1 MSRLPRLRALD
12 ENLSLRFVVPVILEN
27 CLTIFIG
34 MAVSMVISGI
44 SPSALAAIG
53 MANTIV
59 TVIVAFFS
67 VITSSVS
74 ILVARQVGA
83 GENEDAADSIEQSTF
98 IALFSSLALTVLF
111 VAFATPLLKLVM
123 PTAEEVMFLEAVRYF
138 RVVMISIPFYIL
150 YSVFAGACRALGNS
164 KVPMYTAL
172 AMNIS
177 QLIFAWL
184 TINVMGLNEI
194 GAGIALIVCRFVGAA
209 MLFYTLMKDRRRFVL
224 KVKKMLVPKFSVCR
238 RLVRI
243 GLPTCFEMIF
253 VQLGYMLA
261 NSMSIALGTFESGVY
276 QIINTINSFTGVPQG
291 ICSVIAMSAVGHL
304 LGRKSYKDA
313 KKAGWMIWGLGLSA
327 GAVLGLLA
335 MAFGVPFCGLYSS
348 DPATVNESAR
358 LLWILLFMN
367 ATGCSINVIDPQLRV
382 GGDVKWVMTCTL
394 LAVWLIRLPLT
405 YFMCF
410 RWDMGVLGIYLANT
424 ISLAFRMLMGIIRY
438 CGNKWMYKKV

>member
-1 MSRLPRLRALD
+1 MLRLPRLRALD
-12 ENLSLRFVVPVILEN
+12 ENLSLRFVLPVIMEN

-44 SPSALAAIG
+44 SSSALAAIG

-59 TVIVAFFS
+59 TVIVAVFS

-83 GENEDAADSIEQSTF
+83 GENAEAADSIEQSTF
-98 IALFSSLALTVLF
+98 ISLFLSVVLTVLF
-111 VAFATPLLKLVM
+111 IIFATPVMKLVM
-123 PTAEEVMFLEAVRYF
+123 PTAEESMFLEAVRYF
-138 RVVMISIPFYIL
+138 RVVMISMPFFIL

-172 AMNIS
+172 AMNIA
-177 QLIFAWL
+177 QLFFAWL
-184 TINVMGLNEI
+184 TINVMGLGEI
-194 GAGIALIVCRFVGAA
+194 GAGIALVVCRFVGAA
-209 MLFYTLMKDRRRFVL
+209 MLFYTLMRDRRRFVL
-224 KVKKMLVPKFSVCR
+224 KIGNMLRPKLATCR
-238 RLVRI
+238 RILRI
-243 GLPTCFEMIF
+243 GLPVSFESTF
-253 VQLGYMLA
+253 VQVGYMLA

-276 QIINTINSFTGVPQG
+276 QIINTINGFTGVPQG
-291 ICSVIAMSAVGHL
+291 ICSVVAVSAVGHL
-304 LGRKSYKDA
+304 LGRKNYKDA
-313 KKAGWMIWGLGLSA
+313 KKAGWLIWIVGLAS

-335 MAFGVPFCGLYSS
+335 WGLGKPFCGLYSS
-348 DPATVNESAR
+348 DPETINESAR

-382 GGDVKWVMTCTL
+382 GGDVKWVMVCTL
-394 LAVWLIRLPLT
+394 IAVWLIRLPLT

-424 ISLAFRMLMGIIRY
+424 ISLAFRMVLGIIRY
-438 CGNKWMYKKV
+438 CGNKWMFKKV